1 MKAYG
6 IDQRYHEIL
15 ASIFEKCFADIPST
29 KIWIF
34 GSRAKGTQRL
44 NSDIDLLVSGR
55 TKKIKDRLTKLDVEL
70 KESDIPFSIDI
81 VYLPELAKEFK
92 ADVLRTRMMLWN
104 PEMIQRRSPW
114 RVCPLGQHWVSR
126 HDRPYPSGISDVDGH
141 CRANPSKRDILM
153 FDEMK
158 LIEMTKLFSEA
169 PKPNPFKSNPSWG
182 EKYDKQIGG
191 WVRYWN
197 DILGLKNKI
206 DPNIVKAL
214 IASESS
220 FDPMAAARGVP
231 MTKQARGLIQLM
243 PQTRKIL
250 SDPKGELKDHLIK
263 ADKDDLFDSTVS
275 ISMGVRWLVRKQ
287 EIASRK
293 LKREATWKE
302 AVLEYK
308 GILMQNPNT
317 GKNPVIRK
325 KLNDLYSDLG
335 V

>member
-1 MKAYG
+1 
-6 IDQRYHEIL
+6 
-15 ASIFEKCFADIPST
+15 
-29 KIWIF
+29 
-34 GSRAKGTQRL
+34 
-44 NSDIDLLVSGR
+44 
-55 TKKIKDRLTKLDVEL
+55 
-70 KESDIPFSIDI
+70 
-81 VYLPELAKEFK
+81 
-92 ADVLRTRMMLWN
+92 
-104 PEMIQRRSPW
+104 MIQRRSPW

-317 GKNPVIRK
+317 GKNPMIRK